1 MLSLKSPTQPNKGFA
16 KKLTKN
22 KQSGADKTAENSKV
36 VAAAAALLKYFRIS

>member
-36 VAAAAALLKYFRIS
+36 NSSSSA